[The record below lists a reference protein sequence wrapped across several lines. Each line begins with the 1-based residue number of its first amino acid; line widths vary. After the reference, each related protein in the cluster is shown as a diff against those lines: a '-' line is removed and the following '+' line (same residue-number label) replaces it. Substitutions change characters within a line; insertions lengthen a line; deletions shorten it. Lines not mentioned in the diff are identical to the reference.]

1 MKIITD
7 ILCLILKVRTQ
18 LISSSWIY
26 DQASHAVVHPAFQ
39 TIKASYLAFKDY
51 SGFLYKGKPLHCPQ
65 GKIHYLHYH
74 IKYIKGPFHDLRCYF
89 YGIIQ

>member
-26 DQASHAVVHPAFQ
+26 DQASHSVVHPAFQ
-39 TIKASYLAFKDY
+39 TIRSSYLAFKDY
-51 SGFLYKGKPLHCPQ
+51 SGFLYKGKQ
-65 GKIHYLHYH
+65 T
-74 IKYIKGPFHDLRCYF
+74 KYFENKGIVYKKL
-89 YGIIQ
+89 